1 MRNEASARFRSWR
14 DAAVPLLV
22 LAAILLLGRTPAA
35 HSADLYRVQGVPV
48 DATAESAVAAR
59 EMAIAAGERE
69 GLVRLMRRLTS
80 PEDAGSLP
88 DVSRLAVDRYVNSYE
103 IAQEKLGPARYL
115 GTLNISY
122 VAAEVQALLRSAN
135 VPFVT
140 RRSDPILVVPVEQ
153 TAEGPTAWLEA
164 GAWRAAWDEN
174 LGQATVSVLALPL
187 GDLADVAAA
196 PPAALVAGDK
206 AATDALAARYS
217 TRTAVVAMARLE
229 RVADTG
235 KLERIELD
243 ARRADAW
250 NQPLLQT
257 VVEVLPAE
265 EEDAALS
272 GAVGRV
278 IAAIEDD
285 WKRQTLVR
293 AEPVST
299 VTVAVP
305 LVDLAG
311 WVQIRR
317 ELTGLPE
324 VRSVQVESFG
334 QTDAR
339 VTLAFV
345 GEFEQLAAAVE
356 RVGLSLAQENDGW
369 HLRPAG
375 GPAAFQAPLSVLPAT
390 R

>member
-1 MRNEASARFRSWR
+1 
-14 DAAVPLLV
+14 
-22 LAAILLLGRTPAA
+22 
-35 HSADLYRVQGVPV
+35 
-48 DATAESAVAAR
+48 
-59 EMAIAAGERE
+59 
-69 GLVRLMRRLTS
+69 MRRLTS

-103 IAQEKLGPARYL
+103 IAQEKLGPTRYL

-122 VAAEVQALLRSAN
+122 VAAEVQALLRSAG

-153 TAEGPTAWLEA
+153 SPEGPVAWLEA
-164 GAWRAAWDEN
+164 GAWRAAWDKGIGE
-174 LGQATVSVLALPL
+174 ATVTVLALPL

-206 AATDALAARYS
+206 AATDALAARYG
-217 TRTAVVAMARLE
+217 TKTLVVAMAGLE
-229 RVADTG
+229 RAADTG
-235 KLERIELD
+235 KLGRIELD
-243 ARRADAW
+243 VRRADAW
-250 NQPLLQT
+250 NQPLVKT
-257 VVEVLPAE
+257 VVEVPPAE
-265 EEDAALS
+265 EEGAALS
-272 GAVGRV
+272 AAVGRV

-293 AEPVST
+293 AEPLSA

-317 ELTGLPE
+317 QLTALPE
-324 VRSVQVESFG
+324 VRSVQVDAFG

-345 GEFEQLAAAVE
+345 GGLEQLMAAVE

-375 GPAAFQAPLSVLPAT
+375 GPAAYQTPSSVLPAT